1 MIINVKI
8 LLIYP
13 YCLDDRLQEEDIS
26 VVPMGLYYIG
36 ALLKEHGYDVE
47 ILNFYN
53 LDKTP
58 QKIKA
63 ILMKREPEVIGFSIL
78 NANRWGAIDIAR
90 MAKTINPKVKIVFGG
105 VGATFL
111 WEHFLSH
118 FKVID
123 YVVIGEGEYTF
134 LNLLQALE
142 NQEDDLIETI
152 KGIAFRKNG
161 RIVKTMA
168 AERIQDLDQ
177 LPHPAKYFDYQHL
190 SLSRGCPGNCTFCG
204 SPKFWGR
211 KVRFHSPDYFVDQLT
226 LLYQRGITFFFI
238 SDDTFTMKKDLVLEI
253 CRKILARK
261 LNITWVAISRVNYVD
276 EEILYWMR
284 MAGCVQ
290 ISYGVESGSEKIRGL
305 LNKNIGTDQ
314 IKTAFALSL
323 KYGILARA
331 YFIYGCPGENWKTI
345 QDTIDLILKIK
356 PLSIIFYILDIFPG
370 TRLYE
375 DYVRKFDITDDIWL
389 NRIEDVLCFEK
400 DPELSK
406 ELILAFGKKLK
417 AAFYQNLPKFAE
429 TIELID
435 KPEMYLLHADFL
447 SKLAMTF
454 SHGDYAKIEAIK
466 DKDNIAERLYRRS
479 LEYYPDHRAF
489 LGLGILLQKKRAF
502 PESIRILGQGLGC
515 FPESQPMNMCIG
527 ISFMNLGD
535 YQKALDYFLKFQ
547 DSKEVLFHIAN
558 CYQALGE
565 TEKALPFMKKY
576 NAM

>member
-1 MIINVKI
+1 MKI

-13 YCLDDRLQEEDIS
+13 YCLDDRLQEEDVS

-47 ILNFYN
+47 VLNFYN
-53 LDKTP
+53 FDKTP
-58 QKIKA
+58 HKIKTL
-63 ILMKREPEVIGFSIL
+63 LMEKEPDVIGFSIL

-168 AERIQDLDQ
+168 VERIQDLDQ
-177 LPHPAKYFDYQHL
+177 LPNPAKYFDYQHL

-211 KVRFHSPDYFVDQLT
+211 TVRFHSPDYFVDQLT

-261 LNITWVAISRVNYVD
+261 LNISWVAISRVNYVD

-284 MAGCVQ
+284 MAGCIQ

-345 QDTIDLILKIK
+345 QDTIDLILEIK
-356 PLSIIFYILDIFPG
+356 PLSIIFYILDVFPG

-375 DYVRKFDITDDIWL
+375 DYIRKFDITDDTWL
-389 NRIEDVLCFEK
+389 NRIEDVLYFEK

-406 ELILAFGKKLK
+406 DLILAFGKKLK

-429 TIELID
+429 SIELID
-435 KPEMYLLHADFL
+435 KPEMYPLHADFL

-454 SHGDYAKIEAIK
+454 SHGDYAQIEAIK

-479 LEYYPDHRAF
+479 LEYYPDHRSF

-502 PESIRILGQGLGC
+502 SESIRILGQGLEN
-515 FPESQPMNMCIG
+515 FPESQPLNICIG
-527 ISFMNLGD
+527 ISLMNLGD
-535 YQKALDYFLKFQ
+535 YQKALDYFLRFQ
-547 DSKEVLFHIAN
+547 DSREALFHIAN
-558 CYQALGE
+558 CYRALGE
-565 TEKALPFMKKY
+565 TEKFSAFMKKY